1 MNKNMQ
7 SIWLRLG
14 GFVSADE
21 KTMAKILNGDK
32 DALISAIREN
42 GFEVEGDAYIP
53 EDSNEIN
60 GEEVNFDFNWGVTL
74 K

>member
-1 MNKNMQ
+1 MK

-14 GFVSADE
+14 GYVTANE
-21 KTMAKILNGDK
+21 EEMEKILNGDK
-32 DALISAIREN
+32 DALVKAIREN
-42 GFEVEGDAYIP
+42 GFEIEGDSYIP

-60 GEEVNFDFNWGVTL
+60 GKEVEFDFIWGVTI

>member
-1 MNKNMQ
+1 MQ

-14 GFVSADE
+14 GFVTADDE
-21 KTMAKILNGDK
+21 EMAKILKGDK
-32 DALISAIREN
+32 NALISAIRKN
-42 GFEVEGDAYIP
+42 GFEVEGDTYIP

-60 GEEVNFDFNWGVTL
+60 GEEVDFNFNWGVTL